1 MEELRLALEQ
11 LKEELGTCRWK
22 EREAEEKAANAR
34 LQKSILEQEVCA
46 AKSDMALME
55 QAIEGACTITMSF
68 LSVIPKQTYEIDLI
82 GPCVNSKTLK
92 HPGSMTVSH

>member
-1 MEELRLALEQ
+1 MSAENVRKERQEMEELRLALDQ

-22 EREAEEKAANAR
+22 EREAEERAANAR

-55 QAIEGACTITMSF
+55 QAIEGRRHYTMF
-68 LSVIPKQTYEIDLI
+68 
-82 GPCVNSKTLK
+82 C
-92 HPGSMTVSH
+92 M